1 MINLKRWRFQFIQFF
16 LGVIGILIIVKIYS
30 YQTSP
35 EAEAFRIG
43 TEFAYTTLYPA
54 RGDIYDRNGNLLAG
68 NITVYEVGVDLNI
81 VRDNNNADA
90 IALALS
96 VNAGLDYADIYTK
109 IIDSIKQTD
118 PNIPLNYLVVA
129 DYIPADSVKKIR
141 AYIKD
146 LANKPGTPI
155 ESKLG
160 GIGFKAHYQRFY
172 PENSLASNVIGFV
185 TLDNNGYFGVEQEY
199 NNLLAGIPTNVLV
212 PINPNRAE
220 EIPQVE
226 PGASLILTID
236 REIQSAMESILDK
249 TLDDSGSDSG
259 TIVVM
264 DPRNG
269 EILAMTSTPR
279 MDLNDY
285 MSFFDIIKDGT
296 FFNRAI
302 SQAYEPGSVLKILTL
317 ATALDT
323 GAVQTTTTFLD
334 TGVIVVGGVP
344 LTNWDQGAWGLQ
356 DMLGCTQHSLNV
368 CFAWIATQIGT
379 DNFYA
384 YMKKFGLG
392 HTTGI
397 DMAGEATG
405 RLKLPGDKDWYK
417 VDLGINAFGQAL
429 SVTPIQMVM
438 AASAIANNGRM
449 VQPHILY
456 ATVENGTQQNK
467 NYEVVGNPIS
477 PQTAQTLNELLAE
490 SLNTETSLAEVDG
503 YRMAGKTGTASIPI
517 FGGYDPSF
525 TNASFIG
532 WGPVDDPKFMVYIWL
547 EKPKSSTWSSEVAA
561 PVFKE
566 VVEKLVVLMGIP
578 PDQIRLQMTG
588 Q

>member
-1 MINLKRWRFQFIQFF
+1 MINSKRWRYQIIQVL

-81 VRDNNNADA
+81 VRDNNNAEA

-96 VNAGLDYADIYTK
+96 VNAGLDYAEIYNKITTADITQY
-109 IIDSIKQTD
+109 
-118 PNIPLNYLVVA
+118 YLVLA
-129 DYIPADSVKKIR
+129 DYVPADAVKKIR
-141 AYIKD
+141 AYMLD
-146 LANKPGTPI
+146 LANKSGTPI

-172 PENSLASNVIGFV
+172 PENTLASNVIGFV

-199 NNLLAGIPTNVLV
+199 NNLLAGIPTNVLI
-212 PINPNRAE
+212 PINPTRAE

-226 PGASLILTID
+226 PGTTLILTID
-236 REIQSAMESILDK
+236 REIQSAMENILDN
-249 TLDDSGSDSG
+249 TLDESGAESG

-279 MDLNDY
+279 LNLNDY
-285 MSFFDIIKDGT
+285 LTYVDVFKEGT
-296 FFNRAI
+296 PFNRAI

-317 ATALDT
+317 SSALDT
-323 GAVQTTTTFLD
+323 GAVQPTTGFLD

-344 LTNWDQGAWGLQ
+344 LSNWDQGAWGPQ
-356 DMLGCTQHSLNV
+356 DMLGCLQHSLNV
-368 CFAWIATQIGT
+368 CFAWIATQVGT

-397 DMAGEATG
+397 DMAGEAAG
-405 RLKLPGDKDWYK
+405 RLKLPGDTDWYP
-417 VDLGINAFGQAL
+417 VDLGTNAFGQGL
-429 SVTPIQMVM
+429 SVTPVQMVM
-438 AASAIANNGRM
+438 AASAIANNGKM

-456 ATVENGTQQNK
+456 ATVENGAQQNK

-477 PQTAQTLNELLAE
+477 PQTAQTMNELLAA
-490 SLNTETSLAEVDG
+490 SLENEASSALIPG
-503 YRMAGKTGTASIPI
+503 YRVAGKTGTAQIPI
-517 FGGYDPSF
+517 FGGYDPSL

-566 VVEKLVVLMGIP
+566 VAEKLVVLMGIP
-578 PDQIRLQMTG
+578 PDRIRLQMAG